1 MDKIKQTMEDFHDWH
16 KMASRDIQNTMIA
29 LIDRIDTLQKN
40 NVQLAQKLSDY
51 ERLNYQ
57 LAADKEKV
65 QHMFDVVSENNK
77 VLSEQTSRNES
88 LAQYAVHFANANLV
102 TATSQ
107 TGSSTQL
114 DTSNNQTI

>member
-1 MDKIKQTMEDFHDWH
+1 MDKIKQTMEEFHDWH
-16 KMASRDIQNTMIA
+16 KMASRDIQSTMIA
-29 LIDRIDTLQKN
+29 LIDRIDALKKN
-40 NVQLAQKLSDY
+40 NVQQAQKLCEY

-57 LAADKEKV
+57 LTADKDKL
-65 QHMFDVVSENNK
+65 QHMYDVVFENNK
-77 VLSEQTSRNES
+77 ALSEQTSRNES

-107 TGSSTQL
+107 PGSSTQL